1 MLPILR
7 ILPVGGVLLAIF
19 ILVLALSP
27 PDGSRTPLNSA
38 IVPARGALLDRD
50 RHPEVRQ
57 LLIYAALKRA
67 DELNR
72 LRDLPDSP
80 MPTTK
85 APPRVAGLP
94 SDRNESDPDDTGS
107 IKETPGVSIPV
118 EIGEPSSAEL
128 PVTAPEDKASAAGN
142 PESKA
147 QREARRRVHRVRA
160 AKATTKNA
168 QQFNFFE
175 MLFGG
180 QPYQRPAYGPQ
191 RYPQPA
197 YGTQQPGR
205 YPQPAYGTQQP
216 GRYPQPAYNYGAP
229 QYQLQP
235 YASDESNQQSAFS
248 QVPRTNPY

>member
-27 PDGSRTPLNSA
+27 PDGSRAPLNSA

-57 LLIYAALKRA
+57 LLIYSALKRA

-80 MPTTK
+80 MPANK
-85 APPRVAGLP
+85 APPRIAGLP
-94 SDRNESDPDDTGS
+94 SDRSESDPDDTGS
-107 IKETPGVSIPV
+107 VKATPGVGIPV
-118 EIGEPSSAEL
+118 EKGEPSSAGP
-128 PVTAPEDKASAAGN
+128 PVTTPDAAN
-142 PESKA
+142 PEAKA
-147 QREARRRVHRVRA
+147 QREARRRVHRVHT
-160 AKATTKNA
+160 AKATTKTG

-175 MLFGG
+175 ILFGG
-180 QPYQRPAYGPQ
+180 QQYQRPAYSPP

-205 YPQPAYGTQQP
+205 YPQPPYNYSTQQ
-216 GRYPQPAYNYGAP
+216 
-229 QYQLQP
+229 YQQQP
-235 YASDESNQQSAFS
+235 YASDESLQQSAFS